1 MDVRK
6 KWHAIKCKEEIRM
19 RLSARN
25 MELDVWATCKMLCS
39 SSWGPS
45 AHKPKH
51 NCSLTCKDTDD
62 KLGRQTRMTDP
73 DDRPRWQ
80 TQMTDPDDRLRRQ
93 TQKTDLEDRAEW
105 QTRITDPDDRF
116 RRQIRITDPD
126 DSQKTDPDDR
136 PIRQTHK
143 TDPDDRPRRHSSVA
157 HSGSSCLINVGGG
170 FHRRLRI
177 CLFFFPMHKRLN
189 QDRYHFLP
197 YWMWG
202 VTLTTPAV
210 FFLTS
215 FQRTSD

>member
-73 DDRPRWQ
+73 DDRPI
-80 TQMTDPDDRLRRQ
+80 RQ
-93 TQKTDLEDRAEW
+93 TQ
-105 QTRITDPDDRF
+105 
-116 RRQIRITDPD
+116 
-126 DSQKTDPDDR
+126 
-136 PIRQTHK
+136 K

-170 FHRRLRI
+170 FHRRRRI